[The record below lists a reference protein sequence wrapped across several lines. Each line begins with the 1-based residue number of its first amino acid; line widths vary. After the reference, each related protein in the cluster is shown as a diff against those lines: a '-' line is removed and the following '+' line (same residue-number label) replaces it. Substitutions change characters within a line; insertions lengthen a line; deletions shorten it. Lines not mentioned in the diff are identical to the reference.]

1 MKDRRSSMKTERGVW
16 RRRCQQAAFSQG
28 QEKAVPLLT
37 VTQLERAVVRAY
49 LDRVSLVKRALN
61 RKSLLPPSPP
71 PPLQRVVLRKELK
84 VAARERK
91 TREKRSARAP
101 CQREE
106 DYWLARR

>member
-71 PPLQRVVLRKELK
+71 PYDALSFAKELK
-84 VAARERK
+84 VVARGRK
-91 TREKRSARAP
+91 TREKRSARAS
-101 CQREE
+101 CQREG